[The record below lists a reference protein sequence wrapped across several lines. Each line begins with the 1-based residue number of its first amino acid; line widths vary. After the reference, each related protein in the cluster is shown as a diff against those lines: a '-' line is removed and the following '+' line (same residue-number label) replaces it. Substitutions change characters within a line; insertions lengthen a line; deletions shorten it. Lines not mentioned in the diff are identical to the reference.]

1 MELLE
6 ALQISFMSAPTEN
19 PKLSNDKSDRAIEQ
33 DLTNM
38 DAIGGFSILDE
49 IESKNQ
55 RGGDIFG
62 TNNDKTIESTLKN
75 QSDLI
80 NEYRR
85 VSRLP
90 EVNDAIDEITNEAV
104 FEPSSTEVVT
114 LDFDEG
120 ISDNLKKQCID
131 NFYTVTKLL
140 NLTYNA
146 DMLFRRWYIDG
157 RLALNLVYDNSNIR
171 KGIQKINLMSP
182 FGLYF
187 DTIENLWKYNDNF
200 AEYIDTFAN
209 DVSYSN
215 NDNNIRAY
223 QTLEIAY
230 VDSGVYERDVI
241 LSNLH
246 SIIKIS
252 NQLQTLED
260 LLIPLRFSRS
270 ISRRVFNIDVGDLP
284 FAKGLQAVKKI
295 RDNFKYK
302 KYYDVANG
310 RISNSSTV
318 ASIVEDYFLPKR
330 SEGKGSN
337 IDVLEET
344 GNLGETGDIEYF
356 QKKLLKSLKVP
367 LSRASAE
374 GGGTFDF
381 TGTQIENEEKKF
393 FAFIHRLRN
402 RFGLILKEI
411 LKYQLIST
419 NTMNEYEWKH
429 YESKIHISWVKKS
442 NYLERQHIELFRN
455 KMDLYGQVSD
465 HIGELYSKTWV
476 LKNVLG
482 FTDQEILDMEESLE
496 IEAEKEAEK
505 EINKA
510 ANSKKEKEVNIDN
523 VFDEDDDGEDGED
536 NEDGGGSE
544 EQYDGNDGNNEDD
557 NNDNNDDNDS
567 TGSQDYQVLD
577 DGTVADSNNTKDLKE
592 SKESEESKEKDKM
605 MLEDYSDIEAVEHT
619 NLPKLS
625 EAKVNNG
632 FIISL

>member
-6 ALQISFMSAPTEN
+6 ALQISFMSKPTEN
-19 PKLSNDKSDRAIEQ
+19 PKLSNTKSDRAIEQ
-33 DLTNM
+33 DLTSM
-38 DAIGGFSILDE
+38 DAIGGYSILDE
-49 IESKNQ
+49 LESKNQ
-55 RGGDIFG
+55 RGSDIFG
-62 TNNDKTIESTLKN
+62 TNNDKTIENALKN

-80 NEYRR
+80 SEYRR

-90 EVNDAIDEITNEAV
+90 EVSDAVDEITNEAI
-104 FEPSSTEVVT
+104 FEPNSTEVVT
-114 LDFDEG
+114 LGFDEG
-120 ISDNLKKQCID
+120 ISDNLKNQCID
-131 NFYTVTKLL
+131 QFYTVTKLL

-187 DTIENLWKYNDNF
+187 DDVENLWKYNENF
-200 AEYIDTFAN
+200 AEYNDTF
-209 DVSYSN
+209 SN
-215 NDNNIRAY
+215 NVSSTNSIDGSDIRAY

-230 VDSGVYERDVI
+230 VDSGIYERDVI

-284 FAKGLQAVKKI
+284 FSKGLQAVKKI

-344 GNLGETGDIEYF
+344 GNLGEMGDIEYF

-367 LSRASAE
+367 MNRAGSE
-374 GGGTFDF
+374 GGGGTFDF

-402 RFGLILKEI
+402 RFGLMLKDI

-429 YESKIHISWVKKS
+429 YESKIHIKWVKKS

-455 KMDLYGQVSD
+455 KMDLYGQVSE
-465 HIGELYSKTWV
+465 HIGQLYSKNWL
-476 LKNVLG
+476 LKNILG
-482 FTDQEILDMEESLE
+482 FSDQEILEMEESIE
-496 IEAEKEAEK
+496 TEAEKEAEK
-505 EINKA
+505 EINKT
-510 ANSKKEKEVNIDN
+510 ANDKKVTIDN
-523 VFDEDDDGEDGED
+523 VFDEDEENQEDQED
-536 NEDGGGSE
+536 TGDTENSEDSDNLDSE
-544 EQYDGNDGNNEDD
+544 SIDTENQEDTEDTEDTEDSENNE
-557 NNDNNDDNDS
+557 
-567 TGSQDYQVLD
+567 YQIND
-577 DGTVADSNNTKDLKE
+577 DGTINEPITDKKALKE
-592 SKESEESKEKDKM
+592 SIILEDLKQLKIKNNPNIPKLTESKE
-605 MLEDYSDIEAVEHT
+605 AV
-619 NLPKLS
+619 
-625 EAKVNNG
+625 VNNG